1 MLLMK
6 KLSILFFCCGFIT
19 IAFSQI
25 GKDMPAIPQMRQIF
39 HQNIDNN
46 QIAII
51 HLNGK
56 TDTVFT
62 ATDDLD
68 VNLQVTQFL
77 KVRINNL
84 QAKIE
89 TDTAFN
95 ENEKYTWL
103 RGINQLLSDFINAYK
118 TKQIK
123 GIVLSDLIIA
133 FENAM
138 QYQQNAQSIAPVID
152 SNDIEI
158 ASLLTQNFAFQKNT
172 GINDCKNLIVLKLCR
187 LNEPNVLS
195 ILTKYPDV
203 PFADSI
209 IAAKAHQQ
217 PEDVYDFAAANN
229 LLGKKIRNNTEPLVK
244 LISHLANIEKG
255 RSYFPFLDKL
265 YHQEITIDSIEAA
278 AKNEDVYYKLL
289 VATEINYADRA
300 AKKDTPLVM
309 HVLTEKLR
317 SKAIEVYIRE
327 INALH
332 DEKSDAVRFKILDN
346 LLPKEL
352 YYLCVLGEEEI
363 YTSSYLGVYN
373 RIFQR
378 MNMPRSDTLFR
389 IVHFDFYRKFIK
401 MAAAYNTLDDCI
413 KRMDN
418 SEAEKLMRNFVN
430 NLDKNSSLEDAVDVA
445 DSYASINAPNLKKII
460 LTQLQSNITLAQK
473 TKNTRGLTIYQLLN
487 NIFLSIENTDN
498 AGMYQQ
504 IGIPPVYNMPNQL
517 LKDSSG
523 NIVVL
528 QFFYGDKDG
537 GNVFNGFLN
546 TFSNNNW
553 KITRKAEWAEVRS
566 VRGTPITIYSN
577 KPLDE
582 TKDLDAKAQED
593 LLDYLDSLQIQPTVT
608 IHRGHSYYVKS
619 TIKQL
624 PSSSKVI
631 LLGSCGGYNSLNDV
645 LKTCNGAHIIASKQ
659 VGTGVVNITLIETM
673 METLRQGKD
682 LNWPA
687 IWKNLDTRFKG
698 DMKDRFEDYVP
709 PHKNLGAIFIMAYNK
724 LIESST
730 N

>member
-1 MLLMK
+1 
-6 KLSILFFCCGFIT
+6 
-19 IAFSQI
+19 
-25 GKDMPAIPQMRQIF
+25 MPAIPQMRQLF

-46 QIAII
+46 QKAII
-51 HLNGK
+51 QLNGK
-56 TDTVFT
+56 NDTLFT
-62 ATDDLD
+62 ATEDEDI
-68 VNLQVTQFL
+68 NLQVTQFL
-77 KVRINNL
+77 LVRINNL

-89 TDTAFN
+89 SDSSIS

-103 RGINQLLSDFINAYK
+103 RGVNQMLSDFINAYK

-123 GIVLSDLIIA
+123 GIALSDLIIA
-133 FENAM
+133 FEDAM
-138 QYQQNAQSIAPVID
+138 RYQLNGKSIAPVIAN
-152 SNDIEI
+152 NDIEVATLI
-158 ASLLTQNFAFQKNT
+158 TQNFAFQKNI
-172 GINDCKNLIVLKLCR
+172 GINECKNLIVLKLCR

-195 ILTKYPDV
+195 VLTKYPDI

-209 IAAKAHQQ
+209 IAAKAHER

-229 LLGKKIRNNTEPLVK
+229 LLGKRIRNNTEPLVK
-244 LISHLANIEKG
+244 LISHLASIEKG
-255 RSYFPFLDKL
+255 RSYFPFLDVL
-265 YHQEITIDSIEAA
+265 YHQNITIDSIENAS
-278 AKNEDVYYKLL
+278 KNNDDYYKLL
-289 VATEINYADRA
+289 VATEISYAARA
-300 AKKDTPLVM
+300 ARNDTPLVM

-317 SKAIEVYIRE
+317 AKAIEVYIRE

-346 LLPKEL
+346 LQPKEL
-352 YYLCVLGEEEI
+352 YYLSVLGEEEI

-378 MNMPRSDTLFR
+378 MSIPRFDTLLCD
-389 IVHFDFYRKFIK
+389 VNFDFYKKFIK

-413 KRMDN
+413 KRMN
-418 SEAEKLMRNFVN
+418 NTEAEKLMRNFVN
-430 NLDKNSSLEDAVDVA
+430 NLDQNSSLEDAVDVA
-445 DSYASINAPNLKKII
+445 DSYASINDPNLKKII
-460 LTQLQSNITLAQK
+460 LMQLQNNIAFAKK
-473 TKNTRGLTIYQLLN
+473 TKNARGLTIYQLLN

-498 AGMYQQ
+498 VGIYQQ
-504 IGIPPVYNMPNQL
+504 LGIPPVYNMPNQM
-517 LKDSSG
+517 LKDSAG

-537 GNVFNGFLN
+537 NNVFNGFLN

-553 KITRKAEWAEVRS
+553 KITRKAEWAEVKS
-566 VRGTPITIYSN
+566 VKGTPVTIYSN
-577 KPLDE
+577 RPLDE

-593 LLDYLDSLQIQPTVT
+593 LLDYLDSLKILPTVT

-624 PSSSKVI
+624 PPSSKVI

-682 LNWPA
+682 LDWPLM
-687 IWKNLDTRFKG
+687 WKNLDTHFKG

-724 LIESST
+724 LAESSK